1 MNSDRRIL
9 GLVLVALT
17 ATACL
22 NREGTEPPIF
32 PAGGL
37 LSRSVPPPL
46 YQPAAPGATYETMVQ
61 LLQPLDGVYTATSR
75 FGNPV
80 VVIPTLTGNAR
91 DTIQA
96 NLGIFSSDKNAFAL
110 LQPGC
115 LEETVNGATARV
127 LVFEGYW
134 RYLEYPEPT
143 QFETGLIRL
152 YAQPATAAAALC
164 NGEAVAPGSVKL
176 VGATGYGNDSPTNGV
191 ELTYTGARKSR
202 KVDGRTSFL
211 VGAHHGGCQ
220 STDNCGVSENTGETF
235 VLAKKLGG
243 DYLELDVRLTADN
256 VPVLYHL
263 GLSPTAT
270 QGIYCTG
277 GIQDWTYQQL
287 VANCRLRNGEI
298 IPRLVDALE
307 YGLTR
312 TDLLVWLDMKVT
324 NAVVPSGQ
332 IVKELSER
340 LVQCQPGQAV
350 PAGKKCLFPGS
361 RPVIERV
368 IIGLPSD
375 DIISEYQTA
384 LAAGQLAPGQRCL
397 CEENFDAAVSIPCQ
411 AASPRYT
418 RGPLASDVLNLQ
430 SMGKFFGYW
439 TINDPVTIDA
449 FLQAGRP
456 NGILTNYL
464 GTLNVRWEVA
474 GVLPPYP
481 LGSGL

>member
-1 MNSDRRIL
+1 MNSERRIL
-9 GLVLVALT
+9 AIAFVALAT
-17 ATACL
+17 TACL
-22 NREGTEPPIF
+22 QREGTEPPAF

-37 LSRSVPPPL
+37 LARTTPPPL
-46 YQPAAPGATYETMVQ
+46 WQPGVGTTYETMIPV
-61 LLQPLDGVYTATSR
+61 LSPLEGVYAADNR

-80 VVIPTLTGNAR
+80 VVHTALTGNPK
-91 DTIQA
+91 DTIGA
-96 NLGIFSSDKNAFAL
+96 SLALFSSDQNAFAL

-115 LEETVNGATARV
+115 LDDVVAGVPVTR

-143 QFETGLIRL
+143 QFQTGLIRL
-152 YAQPATAAAALC
+152 YADPPEAGVALC
-164 NGEAVAPGSVKL
+164 AGQAVAPGSVRFT
-176 VGATGYGNDSPTNGV
+176 GATGYGNDTPTKPITI
-191 ELTYTGARKSR
+191 TYTGPRKSR
-202 KVDGRTSFL
+202 KVEGRTSFL
-211 VGAHHGGCQ
+211 VGVHHGACQ
-220 STDNCGVSENTGETF
+220 TTDNCGVSENTGETF
-235 VLAKKLGG
+235 VLAKQLGG
-243 DYLELDVRLTADN
+243 DYLEIDVRLTADN

-263 GLSPTAT
+263 GLSPATT

-277 GIQDWTYQQL
+277 GINDWTYQQL
-287 VANCRLRNGEI
+287 LANCRLRNGEV
-298 IPRLVDALE
+298 IPRLEDALE

-312 TDLLVWLDMKVT
+312 TDLLVWLDMKVV
-324 NAVVPSGQ
+324 NAVVPSSQ
-332 IVKELSER
+332 IVKALNDR
-340 LVQCQPGQAV
+340 LIQCQPGQVA
-350 PAGKKCLFPGS
+350 PAGKRCLFPGS

-368 IIGLPSD
+368 VIGLPSD

-418 RGPLASDVLNLQ
+418 RGPLVSDAQNLQ

-464 GTLNVRWEVA
+464 GTLNVRWEIA

-481 LGSGL
+481 LGSGQ